1 LVLLVTRISQTVQ
14 LEKGD
19 VPGLSYAKLG
29 RVLESIKEK
38 EQMGKIGLA
47 VVSPAPLIRPEYV
60 VNFAT
65 KCEAMGVDSMWT
77 IDRVAYDNLEPLT
90 VLAAAAGATQR
101 IRLGTSVLLGNLR
114 HPSHL
119 AKIIA
124 TLDFIS
130 NGRMTLG
137 LGFGSR
143 ESDYKAVEI
152 AFDQRGSRAVEQ
164 IKLMRRLWTEENVT
178 HKGRFFNVE
187 NLTLGPTPIQKPIP
201 IWTGG
206 SAEVALKRAGT
217 WADGFICGSSAI
229 PDFGQ
234 TWEKVAAYARA
245 AGRNP
250 EDIEKAGLTFMAVDE
265 DRGKAVKTIEN
276 YMMRYYG
283 KLRGEVASTSLVG
296 SPSAIAERIGSFL
309 ARGLDTLIIGLAD
322 PDPKQLDLFG
332 EKILPRV
339 K

>member
-1 LVLLVTRISQTVQ
+1 M
-14 LEKGD
+14 K
-19 VPGLSYAKLG
+19 
-29 RVLESIKEK
+29 
-38 EQMGKIGLA
+38 GKIGLA
-47 VVSPAPLIRPEYV
+47 FVNPAPFITPDQV
-60 VNFAT
+60 INFAE
-65 KCEAMGVDSMWT
+65 KCEAIGVDSMWT
-77 IDRVAYDNLEPLT
+77 IDRIAYDNLEPLS
-90 VLAAAAGATQR
+90 VLAAAAATTKK

-119 AKIIA
+119 AKIVA

-152 AFDQRGSRAVEQ
+152 PFEKRGSRAVEQ
-164 IKLMRRLWTEENVT
+164 VNLIKRLWTEENVT

-187 NLTLGPTPIQKPIP
+187 SLSIGPRPIQKSIP

-229 PDFGQ
+229 PDFAE

-250 EDIEKAGLTFMAVDE
+250 DQIEKAGLTFMAINDNAAE
-265 DRGKAVKTIEN
+265 AVKRVED

-296 SPSAIAERIGSFL
+296 SPNAIAERIGTFFS
-309 ARGLDTLIIGLAD
+309 RGLNTLIIGVAD
-322 PDPKQLDLFG
+322 PDPSQLDRFG
-332 EKILPRV
+332 EQVMPKLR
-339 K
+339 